1 MSRHLK
7 CLASPTRIPLFARI
21 KNSAVWED
29 QNVVL
34 QIEAFPVSPLVLGF
48 KRTFGRQFLNNSSA
62 GFLSFCV
69 EPRTLCVQEILCRER
84 MRQGSDLQPLL
95 KYAARAHGAL
105 PGYRKTKSPHR
116 SRTEQAVAESLSSRR
131 SVVRRP
137 RERPPRAVARL
148 VPVPRL
154 ISVARPVKVPWG
166 IVARSIG
173 TRRGSRRHARFLGL
187 RLRDRRGVGRDCY

>member
-116 SRTEQAVAESLSSRR
+116 SRTEQAV
-131 SVVRRP
+131 
-137 RERPPRAVARL
+137 
-148 VPVPRL
+148 
-154 ISVARPVKVPWG
+154 G
-166 IVARSIG
+166 
-173 TRRGSRRHARFLGL
+173 
-187 RLRDRRGVGRDCY
+187 GV